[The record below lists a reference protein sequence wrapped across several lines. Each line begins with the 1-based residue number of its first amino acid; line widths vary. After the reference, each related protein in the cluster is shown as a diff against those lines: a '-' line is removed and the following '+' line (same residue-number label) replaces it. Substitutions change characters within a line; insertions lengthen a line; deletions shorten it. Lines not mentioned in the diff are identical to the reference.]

1 MQRGLVTV
9 FGGSG
14 FVGRYAVKQLAEA
27 GWRVRVAV
35 RRPDEGLF
43 LKPMGDVG
51 QITLTQANLRVEPS
65 VAAAVAGA
73 DAVVNLV
80 GILYESGAQR
90 FAAVQAR
97 GAELVARAARAAG
110 ARRLVHV
117 SAIGADEHSA
127 SLYARSKAMGEAAV
141 RQEFPGAT
149 ILRPSVIFGAEDGFL
164 NRFGAMA
171 RISPFLPLIGGG
183 ATRFQPVYV
192 GDVAAAIARVLA
204 DDAAAGRTYELG
216 GPRVYSFRELMAL
229 VLRETG
235 RRRALLPIPFAVAEM
250 QALFLE
256 LLPVPPLTRDQVKL
270 LRHDN
275 LPAAGAPGLADLA
288 IAPTP
293 LEVHAPSI
301 LARYRRAGTAA
312 TPAGN

>member
-141 RQEFPGAT
+141 RREFPDAT

-192 GDVAAAIARVLA
+192 GDVAAAIARALA

-235 RRRALLPIPFAVAEM
+235 RRRALLPIPFAIAGM

-256 LLPVPPLTRDQVKL
+256 LLPVPPLTRDQVEL

-301 LARYRRAGTAA
+301 LARYRRAGVAA
-312 TPAGN
+312 NPAGN